1 MLTGFYAEWPFF
13 ACMAAL
19 LVLASTPAF
28 RAADTPPSPR
38 PNRLGTLDGLRGFLA
53 LAVVFNHVAVYH
65 KFLLSGQWT
74 PAPSRFYALLGPIG
88 VSMFF
93 MVTGYLFWSRL
104 IGERGK
110 PSWVSLYV
118 GRFFRIGPLYL
129 AAMSVVLLI
138 VFART
143 GFTHHVT
150 GPELA
155 HELRMNFALGL
166 GGNILDVNGYLGTGT
181 LLANAT
187 WTIKREWLF
196 NFSLPLVGLPTRSA
210 VLHLPFTVVG
220 LIASSAAAALYP
232 ARTGL
237 VWDLLFLAGM
247 TCASLHEKGL
257 SCRLSDNVASVIVI
271 FLLPVVFFF
280 PDTYSVIP
288 ALLLGGVFYL
298 ITSGCSVFGLL
309 VSRPARRLGDI
320 SYGICLLQGLA
331 LAALFQPEILR
342 SLAVASPVYHWG
354 LGLLSAVL
362 LIFIATAAH
371 VVIER
376 PGIALGRRVSA
387 AVTGPAMIG

>member
-1 MLTGFYAEWPFF
+1 
-13 ACMAAL
+13 
-19 LVLASTPAF
+19 
-28 RAADTPPSPR
+28 
-38 PNRLGTLDGLRGFLA
+38 
-53 LAVVFNHVAVYH
+53 
-65 KFLLSGQWT
+65 
-74 PAPSRFYALLGPIG
+74 
-88 VSMFF
+88 
-93 MVTGYLFWSRL
+93 
-104 IGERGK
+104 
-110 PSWVSLYV
+110 
-118 GRFFRIGPLYL
+118 
-129 AAMSVVLLI
+129 
-138 VFART
+138 
-143 GFTHHVT
+143 
-150 GPELA
+150 
-155 HELRMNFALGL
+155 
-166 GGNILDVNGYLGTGT
+166 

-210 VLHLPFTVVG
+210 VLHLPFTFVG

-320 SYGICLLQGLA
+320 SYGIYLLQGLA
-331 LAALFQPEILR
+331 LAALFQSEILR